1 MQTELGKGEEKIH
14 SIAFHPYLMWR
25 YASAI
30 ALLLFMP
37 FAWWKSVLIIMVFV
51 LTPLAWLNF
60 ISRHCIL
67 TNRRL
72 IWEEGILMRGSRD
85 FPLNKINEVTVNV
98 PLIGRLLD
106 FGTIK
111 VDTANVGAPII
122 IRYVK
127 NPFQFKDAVL
137 SEMDKH
143 GSAKSR

>member
-1 MQTELGKGEEKIH
+1 
-14 SIAFHPYLMWR
+14 
-25 YASAI
+25 
-30 ALLLFMP
+30 
-37 FAWWKSVLIIMVFV
+37 
-51 LTPLAWLNF
+51 
-60 ISRHCIL
+60 
-67 TNRRL
+67 
-72 IWEEGILMRGSRD
+72 MRGSRD